1 MIIRSVNVKRLL
13 SIFLLSFLISPAYA
27 DEVCVLTSEV
37 EPDVTITINYPGS
50 GYGFG
55 TMNYKQTP
63 SFIFEVGISNGY
75 GTQYYVFRTYSSDA
89 LDMKTKQTHSE
100 RFNNTKIISQGRF
113 INFVGDQ
120 LARITPEKNRK
131 SGKLRALMPTL
142 SQDYYYYL
150 PNNTKKGEYG
160 RFNLSTK
167 MKSILNAFEGFFVDS
182 GGCESYFAYGW
193 K

>member
-1 MIIRSVNVKRLL
+1 MDYIQYFSIIGFIIILIL
-13 SIFLLSFLISPAYA
+13 SISRNSFSFPSIS
-27 DEVCVLTSEV
+27 DK
-37 EPDVTITINYPGS
+37 D
-50 GYGFG
+50 
-55 TMNYKQTP
+55 
-63 SFIFEVGISNGY
+63 
-75 GTQYYVFRTYSSDA
+75 
-89 LDMKTKQTHSE
+89 
-100 RFNNTKIISQGRF
+100 F

-142 SQDYYYYL
+142 LQGYYYYL

>member
-1 MIIRSVNVKRLL
+1 MKNFFIAIVFV
-13 SIFLLSFLISPAYA
+13 ILISSVSA
-27 DEVCVLTSEV
+27 ENLCTLTGEKDR
-37 EPDVTITINYPGS
+37 DVTITLNYPGS
-50 GYGFG
+50 VYGCG

-75 GTQYYVFRTYSSDA
+75 RAQYYVFRTYSSDA
-89 LDMKTKQTHSE
+89 FDTKTKQTHSE

-120 LARITPEKNRK
+120 LARIAPENYRK
-131 SGKLRALMPTL
+131 PGKLRALMPTL
-142 SQDYYYYL
+142 PQDYYYYL
-150 PNNTKKGEYG
+150 PNNTKKGEYD

-182 GGCESYFAYGW
+182 GSCESYFAYGW